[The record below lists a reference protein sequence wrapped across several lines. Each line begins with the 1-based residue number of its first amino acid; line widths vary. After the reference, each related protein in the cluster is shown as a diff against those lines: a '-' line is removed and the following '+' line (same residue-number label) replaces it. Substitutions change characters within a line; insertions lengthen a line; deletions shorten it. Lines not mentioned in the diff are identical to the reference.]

1 MANAGIMATCVSP
14 SCPTS
19 PLCWLHHQRAK
30 NGADTYSV
38 EGQHTKQGYTLQ
50 TGTNVLGHQALISLL
65 LPTLL
70 ATSRQRPADPARVI
84 LLSSAGHALAP
95 AHGMDYNSLIADADI
110 LAAIKRGESPTQSK
124 RGKNELDRM
133 TEYAQSKWADLALS
147 KYLEGVYGPN
157 GDQAMEGRRVGE
169 GELINFSVHPGTSSF
184 CRSALPAVAM

>member
-1 MANAGIMATCVSP
+1 
-14 SCPTS
+14 
-19 PLCWLHHQRAK
+19 
-30 NGADTYSV
+30 
-38 EGQHTKQGYTLQ
+38 
-50 TGTNVLGHQALISLL
+50 
-65 LPTLL
+65 
-70 ATSRQRPADPARVI
+70 
-84 LLSSAGHALAP
+84 
-95 AHGMDYNSLIADADI
+95 MDYNSLIADADI